1 MLRLFVFKKSFLIL
15 FLLILANCS
24 VPGSAMLGPVLTGA
38 KSGSIYQTSLS
49 YGSGKI
55 LRKAQEVHNQK
66 IKRIKEIKTKL
77 HLLKTESILFASKVD
92 KIKITDIALKVNEIE
107 LPEVFDE
114 EPLP

>member
-15 FLLILANCS
+15 FLLILTNCS

-55 LRKAQEVHNQK
+55 LSKAKEVHNQK

-77 HLLKTESILFASKVD
+77 HLLKTKPILFASKVD